1 MESRHRRWTV
11 LLSATVLTTYLTG
24 VAPAARGVQSR
35 DVVVTDLAGRRL
47 KPLAASGV
55 RATVFVFTRTD
66 CPIAARYLPELERVQ
81 RRASSKAMAFWLVFL
96 DRDEPVESIQA
107 YLDTYGFHGRVL
119 RDSDQALVR
128 LAGAT
133 VTPEAAVFAHD
144 AGEPTLVYR
153 GRIDDRYVDLGR
165 ARPAPTVRDLDDVLD
180 AIGAGAPVRF
190 RSTEAVGCVIADLR

>member
-1 MESRHRRWTV
+1 
-11 LLSATVLTTYLTG
+11 
-24 VAPAARGVQSR
+24 
-35 DVVVTDLAGRRL
+35 
-47 KPLAASGV
+47 
-55 RATVFVFTRTD
+55 
-66 CPIAARYLPELERVQ
+66 
-81 RRASSKAMAFWLVFL
+81 LVFL
-96 DRDEPVESIQA
+96 DRDEPAESIQA
-107 YLDTYGFHGRVL
+107 YLETYGFHGRVL
-119 RDSDQALVR
+119 RDSEHALVR

-133 VTPEAAVFAHD
+133 VTPETAVFSHG